1 MSLFKMWAIQ
11 PYDGRHDEE
20 KELNYSGNEWCE
32 ICQTEVSVGSTAYDQ
47 EDRKWKCDKCRKG

>member
-1 MSLFKMWAIQ
+1 MWAIQ